1 MKTFKEVSNLKTMLI
16 VSVILFAF
24 GACVQTEETGSIDS
38 QKVFAQEVME
48 EAPMLF
54 TDPQIA
60 AIVVVANQI
69 DVDYGKHALE
79 KSKNEE
85 VLRFAKTMIT
95 DHKQIIQS
103 ASELVGRLGVVPEE
117 SDFTQIL
124 LKGQEDVM
132 RSFEGLVGPEFDK
145 AYIDNEVTYH
155 DAVINAVTDILIP
168 QAKNEE
174 LKQTLIDVSPLLIH
188 HLEMAKMAQAKFK

>member
-1 MKTFKEVSNLKTMLI
+1 MKTFKEVSNLKTMFI

-117 SDFTQIL
+117 SDFTQI
-124 LKGQEDVM
+124 
-132 RSFEGLVGPEFDK
+132 
-145 AYIDNEVTYH
+145 
-155 DAVINAVTDILIP
+155 
-168 QAKNEE
+168 
-174 LKQTLIDVSPLLIH
+174 
-188 HLEMAKMAQAKFK
+188 